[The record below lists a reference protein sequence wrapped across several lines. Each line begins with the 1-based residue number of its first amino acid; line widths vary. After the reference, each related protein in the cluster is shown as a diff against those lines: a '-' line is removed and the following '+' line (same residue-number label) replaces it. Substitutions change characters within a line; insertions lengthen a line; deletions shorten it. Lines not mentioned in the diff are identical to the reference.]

1 MKRAATLP
9 MLKDR
14 VILRTL
20 YGAISFSGTIV
31 ELLGGEIDG
40 VDTSDLGISCEFGW
54 NERNDEKIRDN
65 TNKCKNLIKNLC
77 RIENIK
83 FKHFYLTNL
92 VDTPGFEPGTPTMSR

>member
-1 MKRAATLP
+1 

-14 VILRTL
+14 VMLRTL

-54 NERNDEKIRDN
+54 KRNDEKIRDN
-65 TNKCKNLIKNLC
+65 TNKCKNIN
-77 RIENIK
+77 ENMSEKYIRSGFILNSK
-83 FKHFYLTNL
+83 RTHVAGRCTYLH
-92 VDTPGFEPGTPTMSR
+92 DK

>member
-1 MKRAATLP
+1 

-54 NERNDEKIRDN
+54 NAMMKKYATTQINAKIN
-65 TNKCKNLIKNLC
+65 
-77 RIENIK
+77 ENMSEDYIHVVDL
-83 FKHFYLTNL
+83 FSTPRGHICMWHGGCTYL
-92 VDTPGFEPGTPTMSR
+92 DDK

>member
-1 MKRAATLP
+1 

-14 VILRTL
+14 ITLRTL

-54 NERNDEKIRDN
+54 NAMMKKLRDN
-65 TNKCKNLIKNLC
+65 TNKCKISM
-77 RIENIK
+77 RIEAKN
-83 FKHFYLTNL
+83 
-92 VDTPGFEPGTPTMSR
+92 VDLFSTPRGNMWHGGCTHLDDK

>member
-54 NERNDEKIRDN
+54 KRNDEKIRDN
-65 TNKCKNLIKNLC
+65 TNKCKNIN
-77 RIENIK
+77 ENMSEEYI
-83 FKHFYLTNL
+83 
-92 VDTPGFEPGTPTMSR
+92 VDLFSTPRGNM

>member
-65 TNKCKNLIKNLC
+65 TNKCKNIN
-77 RIENIK
+77 ENMSEEYIYSGFILNSK
-83 FKHFYLTNL
+83 RTYIMYVAWWLY
-92 VDTPGFEPGTPTMSR
+92 VPG